1 MFLRRDL
8 FLTQRDA
15 PGAWLV
21 WDGISCGKLAAVL
34 SYKFVAGA
42 GNRDDQFGP
51 LRILFQLLPKAG
63 NMSIHRSRE
72 RIRHIAPNRLQ
83 QLLAWNRCSRA
94 FNEVAEKLKFATRQ
108 IDWLSVSRNFGSLHV
123 HNDRGKLVD
132 GLPRFYRYAAQQS
145 FDPSDEFGGLKRLG
159 HVIVRAKF

>member
-1 MFLRRDL
+1 MAGGR
-8 FLTQRDA
+8 
-15 PGAWLV
+15 GAWLV
-21 WDGISCGKLAAVL
+21 GLSVKEAVKEKMILQSSTRSACRHLAFCGGISCGKLAAVL

-108 IDWLSVSRNFGSLHV
+108 IDWLSVSRNFGS
-123 HNDRGKLVD
+123 
-132 GLPRFYRYAAQQS
+132 
-145 FDPSDEFGGLKRLG
+145 
-159 HVIVRAKF
+159 